1 MVIRRPAIAHVWH
14 MCHPPTMPT
23 MIQVRNV
30 PDALHRELVRR
41 ATARG
46 QTLTAYVQEVL
57 EREVA
62 HTDRRDVVR
71 QLRDLPPVPLA
82 RPVAEY
88 LREGRGERERRP
100 GRGRA

>member
-1 MVIRRPAIAHVWH
+1 MLR
-14 MCHPPTMPT
+14 MCNPLPMSM

-30 PDALHRELVRR
+30 PDTLHRALVRR
-41 ATARG
+41 ARARG

-62 HTDRRDVVR
+62 RPDRGDVVR
-71 QLRDLPPVPLA
+71 RIRELAPVRLG

-88 LREGRGERERRP
+88 VAEGRDDREAHP
-100 GRGRA
+100 GRKRP